1 MRRVVMWIKTLLMG
15 LLGLAAGGA
24 IAGAYV
30 AFIAS
35 LGVYTRL
42 EGWAKCG
49 RHTLRL
55 ETVILLGTTVGN
67 LLTLYDI
74 PLRVGQPGLGISG
87 LFFGIFV
94 GCLAAALA
102 DVVKLFPILCRRV
115 GLRKGLP
122 YIIAAV
128 GLGKMLGTWIQ
139 YFHFKTQ

>member
-1 MRRVVMWIKTLLMG
+1 MWIKYILMAII
-15 LLGLAAGGA
+15 GLAAGGV

-35 LGVYTRL
+35 LGIYTRL
-42 EGWAKCG
+42 EGWAKTG
-49 RHTLRL
+49 KKTLRI
-55 ETVILLGTTVGN
+55 ETIILLGTTLGN
-67 LLTLYDI
+67 LITLYKI
-74 PLRVGQPGLGISG
+74 PIPVGQVGLAVCG
-87 LFFGIFV
+87 LLFGMFT

-128 GLGKMLGTWIQ
+128 GIGKAVGNWIFFFCLKGPQ
-139 YFHFKTQ
+139 

>member
-1 MRRVVMWIKTLLMG
+1 MWIKYILMSII
-15 LLGLAAGGA
+15 GLAAGGA

-42 EGWAKCG
+42 EGWANSGKKTF
-49 RHTLRL
+49 RTETL
-55 ETVILLGTTVGN
+55 ILLGTTLGN
-67 LLTLYDI
+67 LITLYNI
-74 PLRVGQPGLGISG
+74 PFPVGQAGLAVCGV
-87 LFFGIFV
+87 LFGMFT

-128 GLGKMLGTWIQ
+128 GLGKTVGTLIQ
-139 YFHFKTQ
+139 FFCFKQT

>member
-1 MRRVVMWIKTLLMG
+1 MWIKYILMAII
-15 LLGLAAGGA
+15 GLAAGGA

-42 EGWAKCG
+42 EGWANSGK
-49 RHTLRL
+49 RTLRT
-55 ETVILLGTTVGN
+55 ETLILIGTVLGN
-67 LLTLYDI
+67 LITLYEI
-74 PLRVGQPGLGISG
+74 PVPVGQVGLAVCG
-87 LFFGIFV
+87 LFFGIFT

-128 GLGKMLGTWIQ
+128 GIGKAVGSWIQ
-139 YFHFKTQ
+139 FFCSNSSQ

>member
-1 MRRVVMWIKTLLMG
+1 MLIKNILMMLIG
-15 LLGLAAGGA
+15 LSAGGA

-42 EGWAKCG
+42 EGWANSGKKILTTE
-49 RHTLRL
+49 TL
-55 ETVILLGTTVGN
+55 ILLGTMVGN
-67 LLTLYDI
+67 LIILYEI
-74 PLRVGQPGLGISG
+74 PIPIGQIGLAVCGMFFG
-87 LFFGIFV
+87 LFT

-115 GLRKGLP
+115 GLRHGLP

-128 GLGKMLGTWIQ
+128 GLGKTVGTLIQ
-139 YFHFKTQ
+139 FFCFQKTQ

>member
-1 MRRVVMWIKTLLMG
+1 MWIKYILMIIIG
-15 LLGLAAGGA
+15 LSAGGA

-42 EGWAKCG
+42 EGWANSGKK
-49 RHTLRL
+49 TLKT
-55 ETVILLGTTVGN
+55 ETLILVGTTVGN
-67 LLTLYDI
+67 IITLYNV
-74 PLRVGQPGLGISG
+74 PVPVGQAGLAVCGI
-87 LFFGIFV
+87 LFGMFT

-122 YIIAAV
+122 YVIAAV
-128 GLGKMLGTWIQ
+128 GIGKTVGTLIQ
-139 YFHFKTQ
+139 FFCYKNPS

>member
-1 MRRVVMWIKTLLMG
+1 MWIKYILMTIV
-15 LLGLAAGGA
+15 GLAAGGA

-42 EGWAKCG
+42 EGWANSGKK
-49 RHTLRL
+49 TLRT
-55 ETVILLGTTVGN
+55 ETLILLGTTLGN
-67 LLTLYDI
+67 LITLYEI
-74 PLRVGQPGLGISG
+74 PFPVGQVGLAVCGV
-87 LFFGIFV
+87 LFGMFT

-122 YIIAAV
+122 YIITAV
-128 GLGKMLGTWIQ
+128 GLGKTVGTLIQ
-139 YFHFKTQ
+139 FFCFKQT

>member
-1 MRRVVMWIKTLLMG
+1 MWIKYILMAII
-15 LLGLAAGGA
+15 GLAAGGA

-42 EGWAKCG
+42 EGWANSGK
-49 RHTLRL
+49 RTLRT
-55 ETVILLGTTVGN
+55 ETLILIGTVLGN
-67 LLTLYDI
+67 LITLYEI
-74 PLRVGQPGLGISG
+74 PVPVGQVGLAVCG
-87 LFFGIFV
+87 LFFGIFT

-128 GLGKMLGTWIQ
+128 GIGKAVGSWIQ
-139 YFHFKTQ
+139 FFCLNSSQ

>member
-1 MRRVVMWIKTLLMG
+1 MWIKTLLMG

-30 AFIAS
+30 AFMAS

-49 RHTLRL
+49 RHTMRL
-55 ETVILLGTTVGN
+55 ETLILLGTAAGN
-67 LLTLYDI
+67 LLTLYDLPI
-74 PLRVGQPGLGISG
+74 RLGQVGLAACG

-102 DVVKLFPILCRRV
+102 DVVKLFPILCRRLK
-115 GLRKGLP
+115 LRKGLP

-128 GLGKMLGTWIQ
+128 GLGKLLGTWIQ
-139 YFHFKTQ
+139 YFYFEPM

>member
-1 MRRVVMWIKTLLMG
+1 MWIRYILMAII
-15 LLGLAAGGA
+15 GLAAGGV

-42 EGWAKCG
+42 EGWAKTG
-49 RHTLRL
+49 KKTLRI
-55 ETVILLGTTVGN
+55 ETLILLGTTFGN
-67 LLTLYDI
+67 LMTLYEI
-74 PLRVGQPGLGISG
+74 PIPVGQVGLAACG
-87 LFFGIFV
+87 LFFGMFT

-102 DVVKLFPILCRRV
+102 DVVKLFPILCRRI

-128 GLGKMLGTWIQ
+128 GIGKAVGNWIQ
-139 YFHFKTQ
+139 FFCLKSPQ

>member
-1 MRRVVMWIKTLLMG
+1 MWIKMILLAVIG
-15 LLGLAAGGA
+15 LSAGGA

-42 EGWAKCG
+42 EGWANSG
-49 RHTLRL
+49 RKIFTTETL
-55 ETVILLGTTVGN
+55 ILIGTTAGN
-67 LLTLYDI
+67 LITLYEI
-74 PLRVGQPGLGISG
+74 PIPAGRIGLAVCGVM
-87 LFFGIFV
+87 FGIFT

-115 GLRKGLP
+115 GLRHNLP

-128 GLGKMLGTWIQ
+128 GLGKAVGNWIQ
-139 YFHFKTQ
+139 FFYFSNPG

>member
-1 MRRVVMWIKTLLMG
+1 MWIKYILMAII
-15 LLGLAAGGA
+15 GLAAGGV

-42 EGWAKCG
+42 EGWAKTG
-49 RHTLRL
+49 KKTLRI
-55 ETVILLGTTVGN
+55 ETLILLGTTLGN
-67 LLTLYDI
+67 LMTLYEI
-74 PLRVGQPGLGISG
+74 PIPVGQVGLAVCG
-87 LFFGIFV
+87 LFFGMFT

-128 GLGKMLGTWIQ
+128 GIGKAVGNWLQ
-139 YFHFKTQ
+139 FFCLKSPQ